1 MVNSINFDLWNKIWT
16 NNTSGTGTRHN
27 GGCKVFHLIKSL
39 TSLYITITLDTASP
53 LIDQTPIV
61 YCTSKPRETETYG
74 ILLFSLFSKN
84 NKPPFYRFN
93 PLGMLGE
100 HSTFSQHSKWVFP
113 PVNRNKVRSIAQ
125 QNWERYWE
133 LLSKGCMLECNFLV
147 YW

>member
-1 MVNSINFDLWNKIWT
+1 M
-16 NNTSGTGTRHN
+16 
-27 GGCKVFHLIKSL
+27 FHLIKSL

-61 YCTSKPRETETYG
+61 YCTSKPRATETYG

-84 NKPPFYRFN
+84 NKQPFYRFN

-125 QNWERYWE
+125 QN
-133 LLSKGCMLECNFLV
+133 
-147 YW
+147 